1 MSKSK
6 EEIVTEIVNLYKE
19 IPGPLLIILHAVQA
33 ELDYIPSE
41 VVSLIAEGLNLSRAE
56 IHGVISF
63 YHFFRIRPA
72 GRYIVQIC
80 RAESCQAMG
89 SRQLELHA
97 KNSLGVDYHE
107 TTKDGLITLEP
118 VYCLGNCACS
128 PAVRVGD
135 KIYAHVGAES
145 FNTIISELASE
156 KLEVQG

>member
-6 EEIVTEIVNLYKE
+6 EEIVTAIINLYKE

-33 ELDYIPSE
+33 ELDCIPSG
-41 VVSLIAEGLNLSRAE
+41 VVPLIAEGLNLSRAE

-63 YHFFRIRPA
+63 YHFFRTRPA

-89 SRQLELHA
+89 SRQLEVHA
-97 KNSLGVDYHE
+97 KNTLGVDYHE
-107 TTKDGLITLEP
+107 TTEDGLITLEP

-135 KIYAHVGAES
+135 QIHAHVRAES

-156 KLEVQG
+156 KLEVRN

>member
-1 MSKSK
+1 
-6 EEIVTEIVNLYKE
+6 
-19 IPGPLLIILHAVQA
+19 
-33 ELDYIPSE
+33 
-41 VVSLIAEGLNLSRAE
+41 
-56 IHGVISF
+56 
-63 YHFFRIRPA
+63 
-72 GRYIVQIC
+72 
-80 RAESCQAMG
+80 MG

-145 FNTIISELASE
+145 FNTIISELALE
-156 KLEVQG
+156 KLEVQS

>member
-6 EEIVTEIVNLYKE
+6 EEIVTKIVNLYKE

-33 ELDYIPSE
+33 ELDYIPSDA
-41 VVSLIAEGLNLSRAE
+41 VPLIAEGLNLSRAE

-63 YHFFRIRPA
+63 YHFFRKRPA

-97 KNSLGVDYHE
+97 KNSLGVDYHQ

-145 FNTIISELASE
+145 FNTIISELALE
-156 KLEVQG
+156 KLEVQS